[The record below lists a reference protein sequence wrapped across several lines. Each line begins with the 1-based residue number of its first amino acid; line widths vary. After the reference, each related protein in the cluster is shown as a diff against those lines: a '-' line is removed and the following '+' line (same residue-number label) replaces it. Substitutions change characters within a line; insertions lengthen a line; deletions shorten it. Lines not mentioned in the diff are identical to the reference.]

1 MTSTPKITAAINAGT
16 ATATHAATKAAGAK
30 TKIKVEKSVKSL
42 PTSAPVHAPLS
53 ASVSG
58 HIGAKSVRPDA
69 PETVVGAPVIAEP
82 DNHSGETFRCGAIA
96 IVGRPNVGKSTLLNH
111 LVGQKVTITSKKA
124 QTTRHRITGIFTDA
138 DAQFLFLD
146 TPGFQKTHENALN
159 RVLNRTV
166 TQAVADADVIVF
178 AIEAGKFLPAD
189 ELVLNALN
197 TSDAAANAVPIIL
210 VVNKIDRVEDKEKL
224 LSFLNDITSRLTFA
238 AVVPTS
244 VKNKATLEELKR
256 AIKSRLPVAP
266 AVFAV
271 DEITDKSERFM
282 AAEFIREKVF
292 RQVGEELPYS
302 ISVLIEKFEQEGN
315 LRRIFATIVVDKSSQ
330 KAIIIGTKGE
340 RLKRIGTDAR
350 KDMEVTFAANVYLEL
365 FVRVKKGWADNEAM
379 LRQYGYE

>member
-1 MTSTPKITAAINAGT
+1 MTSSPKITAA
-16 ATATHAATKAAGAK
+16 THAVTGAAIKAASSKANNQA
-30 TKIKVEKSVKSL
+30 EKSAKKPPV
-42 PTSAPVHAPLS
+42 SAPVHAP
-53 ASVSG
+53 VSSTVIA
-58 HIGAKSVRPDA
+58 HTVAEPVL
-69 PETVVGAPVIAEP
+69 PETLPGALAMAEL
-82 DNHSGETFRCGAIA
+82 NEHVSQTFRCGTIA

-124 QTTRHRITGIFTDA
+124 QTTRHRITGIFTDT

-197 TSDAAANAVPIIL
+197 TSDAVANLVPIIL
-210 VVNKIDRVEDKEKL
+210 VVNKIDRVEDKRKL

-244 VKNKATLEELKR
+244 VKNKVTLEELKR
-256 AIKSRLPVAP
+256 AIKSRLPIAP

-350 KDMEVTFAANVYLEL
+350 KDMEVTFAAKVYLEL

>member
-1 MTSTPKITAAINAGT
+1 MTSSPKIAA
-16 ATATHAATKAAGAK
+16 ATHAVTGAAIKAASSKANNK
-30 TKIKVEKSVKSL
+30 AEKSAKKPPVSATVTAHTVAEPVLPESL
-42 PTSAPVHAPLS
+42 PGALAMAELNKH
-53 ASVSG
+53 VSQ
-58 HIGAKSVRPDA
+58 
-69 PETVVGAPVIAEP
+69 
-82 DNHSGETFRCGAIA
+82 TFRCGTIA

-124 QTTRHRITGIFTDA
+124 QTTRHRITGIFTDT

-197 TSDAAANAVPIIL
+197 TSDAVANLVPIIL
-210 VVNKIDRVEDKEKL
+210 VVNKIDRVEDKGKL

-244 VKNKATLEELKR
+244 VKNKVTLEELKR
-256 AIKSRLPVAP
+256 AIKSRLPIAP

-350 KDMEVTFAANVYLEL
+350 KDMEVTFAAKVYLEL

>member
-1 MTSTPKITAAINAGT
+1 MTSN
-16 ATATHAATKAAGAK
+16 
-30 TKIKVEKSVKSL
+30 EKSEN
-42 PTSAPVHAPLS
+42 
-53 ASVSG
+53 
-58 HIGAKSVRPDA
+58 AKSSKSKKSAETSSPVSATPLGKSVADVA
-69 PETVVGAPVIAEP
+69 PMQVEP
-82 DNHSGETFRCGAIA
+82 NENFRCGTIA

-197 TSDAAANAVPIIL
+197 TSDAAANGTPIIL
-210 VVNKIDRVEDKEKL
+210 VVNKIDRVEDKQKL
-224 LSFLNDITSRLTFA
+224 LTFLNDITSRLTFA

-350 KDMEVTFAANVYLEL
+350 KDMEVTFAAKVYLEL

>member
-1 MTSTPKITAAINAGT
+1 MSVMTS
-16 ATATHAATKAAGAK
+16 
-30 TKIKVEKSVKSL
+30 SS
-42 PTSAPVHAPLS
+42 TSGQNL
-53 ASVSG
+53 G
-58 HIGAKSVRPDA
+58 
-69 PETVVGAPVIAEP
+69 EP
-82 DNHSGETFRCGAIA
+82 ALANVTSDENFRCGTIA

-197 TSDAAANAVPIIL
+197 TSGAAADGKSKTGSKSDTPIIL
-210 VVNKIDRVEDKEKL
+210 VVNKIDRVEDKQKL
-224 LSFLNDITSRLTFA
+224 LTFLNDITSRLTFA

-256 AIKSRLPVAP
+256 AIKSRLPIAP

-350 KDMEVTFAANVYLEL
+350 KDMETTFAAKVYLEL

>member
-1 MTSTPKITAAINAGT
+1 MTSN
-16 ATATHAATKAAGAK
+16 
-30 TKIKVEKSVKSL
+30 EKSESKKL
-42 PTSAPVHAPLS
+42 PKLK
-53 ASVSG
+53 
-58 HIGAKSVRPDA
+58 KSVQTTA
-69 PETVVGAPVIAEP
+69 PESADASSKSEANAALVQIEP
-82 DNHSGETFRCGAIA
+82 NENFRCGAIA
-96 IVGRPNVGKSTLLNH
+96 IVGRPNVGKSTMLNH

-197 TSDAAANAVPIIL
+197 TSAAAANGTPIIL
-210 VVNKIDRVEDKEKL
+210 MVNKIDRVEDKQKL
-224 LSFLNDITSRLTFA
+224 LTFLNDITSRLTFA

-350 KDMEVTFAANVYLEL
+350 KDMEVTFAAKVYLEL